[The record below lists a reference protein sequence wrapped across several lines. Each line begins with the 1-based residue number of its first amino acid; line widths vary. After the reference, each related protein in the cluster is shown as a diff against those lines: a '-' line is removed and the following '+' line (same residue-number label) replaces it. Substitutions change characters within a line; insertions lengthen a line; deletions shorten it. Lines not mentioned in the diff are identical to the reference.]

1 MNTDVASVWQ
11 LGTTQASLEAQGC
24 QEKPLGL
31 SHISAL
37 KAKRA
42 QEVRG
47 EGRGIFGAC
56 SEGPSPSR
64 PQEKL
69 PAQLARVFPRP
80 ASWAWHLGA
89 AGEQL
94 EPPVSPQA
102 PRATGNALSAGT
114 GRGHTRDWSLL
125 HAATLSR
132 TTKEGPLGTQPSPDA
147 QAPNPVVWWGRE
159 GAGPVFPGHLES
171 ALWGSQVCSR
181 GPLRGAL
188 APVST
193 TRRQVGVPRPWMKNL
208 GTSPRSWRNQACSGI
223 LSGLPAQGPARC
235 TLCPRYARHGWPDN
249 T

>member
-147 QAPNPVVWWGRE
+147 QAPNPAWWEANLSG
-159 GAGPVFPGHLES
+159 GAG
-171 ALWGSQVCSR
+171 R
-181 GPLRGAL
+181 GLAQSSLGTLSLLSGAL
-188 APVST
+188 RCVPVGHS
-193 TRRQVGVPRPWMKNL
+193 GEPWL
-208 GTSPRSWRNQACSGI
+208 RFQQRGGRWVSPA
-223 LSGLPAQGPARC
+223 
-235 TLCPRYARHGWPDN
+235 HG
-249 T
+249 

>member
-24 QEKPLGL
+24 QERPLGL

-94 EPPVSPQA
+94 EPPPL
-102 PRATGNALSAGT
+102 PTGTQGHRECFAGWHWAGT
-114 GRGHTRDWSLL
+114 HQGLVPSTCSHPEQDHKG
-125 HAATLSR
+125 
-132 TTKEGPLGTQPSPDA
+132 GT
-147 QAPNPVVWWGRE
+147 
-159 GAGPVFPGHLES
+159 PGH
-171 ALWGSQVCSR
+171 
-181 GPLRGAL
+181 
-188 APVST
+188 
-193 TRRQVGVPRPWMKNL
+193 
-208 GTSPRSWRNQACSGI
+208 
-223 LSGLPAQGPARC
+223 PAQP
-235 TLCPRYARHGWPDN
+235 
-249 T
+249 